1 MTSPDVESASG
12 STHSFNDLGTTPLTL
27 DERRRSAL
35 SEIDDAKFTWF
46 HLKVTLVASIG
57 MFTDAY
63 DIFTITAVST
73 MLGYVYGDFVVVT
86 GTATTSNSTASDF
99 LALTYQALDSRALKL
114 NDDLGLKAATLGGAI
129 FGQLVFG
136 WLGDFVGRK
145 KMYGI
150 ELVIMVVSTFVQAL
164 AGETKTGS
172 VSIVSALIV
181 WRVLMSVGIGGDYPL
196 SAIIVSEFSPIR
208 IRGRLMTIV
217 ISFYGIGT
225 VAAALVSLV
234 VVSAFK
240 REIITNSQSSPFSL
254 ELVQSS
260 VDQMWRLLIGLGC
273 IPAVLGLYFRFTVP
287 ETPRF
292 TIDIERNLDQAR
304 ADIDTSLNREETGYD
319 GEVTHRVAVPK
330 ASWNDFIHYFS
341 TWENIRVLLGASYS
355 WFAIDAIFYGLSLN
369 TTELY
374 GDNPFNVNGN
384 CENVWICDKLYNNS
398 ATAVILTILALPGY
412 AVSFA
417 FVDSWGRKPVQLM
430 GFTAL
435 AILFIALG
443 SAFPR
448 LTKAGPGGNDA
459 ITFLYCLASFFQN
472 FGPNVT
478 TFVIPGELFPTRY
491 RSTCYGIIAASGKVG
506 ATLALVI
513 FYYVPAGHLHIAL
526 IVFGCFMLTGVGSTL
541 WLPEPKGRS
550 LESLSNETQKGIT
563 YTMYFCLFGNP
574 GCCSTVSVS

>member
-1 MTSPDVESASG
+1 MASPDVESASG
-12 STHSFNDLGTTPLTL
+12 STHSFNHLHPAPLTL
-27 DERRRSAL
+27 DEIRRAAL
-35 SEIDDAKFTWF
+35 AEIDNAKFTWF

-63 DIFTITAVST
+63 DIFTITTVST
-73 MLGYVYGDFVVVT
+73 MVGYVYGAST
-86 GTATTSNSTASDF
+86 PNITASDIIG
-99 LALTYQALDSRALKL
+99 LGRS
-114 NDDLGLKAATLGGAI
+114 DDLGLKAATLGGAI

-136 WLGDFVGRK
+136 WAADFMGRK

-150 ELVIMVVSTFVQAL
+150 ELVIMVVSTFAQAL
-164 AGETKTGS
+164 AGESKTGS

-181 WRVLMSVGIGGDYPL
+181 WRVLMGIGIGGDYPL
-196 SAIIVSEFSPIR
+196 SSIIVSEFSPIH
-208 IRGRLMTIV
+208 IRGRLMAIV
-217 ISFYGIGT
+217 IGFYGIGT

-240 REIITNSQSSPFSL
+240 REIITNSQRSPFSL
-254 ELVQSS
+254 QLVQDP

-304 ADIDTSLNREETGYD
+304 ADIDTSLNREEIGYD
-319 GEVTHRVAVPK
+319 GEVIRRVVVPK
-330 ASWNDFIHYFS
+330 ASWNDFIRYFS
-341 TWENIRVLLGASYS
+341 TWENFRVLLGASYS

-384 CENVWICDKLYNNS
+384 CDQIWICDKLYNDS
-398 ATAVILTILALPGY
+398 ATTVIVTILTAVPGY
-412 AVSFA
+412 ALSFA
-417 FVDSWGRKPVQLM
+417 FVDSWGRKPIQFM

-435 AILFIALG
+435 GILFIALG

-448 LTKAGPGGNDA
+448 LSKAGPGGNDA

-472 FGPNVT
+472 FGPNAT

-491 RSTCYGIIAASGKVG
+491 RSTCYGIVAASGKVG

-513 FYYVPAGHLHIAL
+513 FHSVAAGHLHIAL

-550 LESLSNETQKGIT
+550 LESLSNETQTGFVGG
-563 YTMYFCLFGNP
+563 YAGGGNDKKEL
-574 GCCSTVSVS
+574 